1 MYDDIIFS
9 PDPRQPYTR
18 QPYIGKGVNKM
29 LWYYTSITNNIMVGS
44 KDHKELTGGPRK
56 KVSNAILNAIQ
67 DGIHH
72 EMRIYDK
79 VRPVLDKYCNASLP
93 HLTVFEYVLK
103 WLQAKGKVFCIDLEY
118 HVPKT
123 KMEKALAERLTTYID
138 YCKHHHK
145 HGEVVEN

>member
-1 MYDDIIFS
+1 
-9 PDPRQPYTR
+9 
-18 QPYIGKGVNKM
+18 
-29 LWYYTSITNNIMVGS
+29 MVGS